1 MQSKA
6 EMRFCGLPFCLAKE
20 RLLLNSKIIQRGVQ
34 HLYHLLLWEAKA
46 ITHFKSEP
54 IPQRRQEKASQGS
67 KGKARLGSEGAT
79 QALNSIG
86 ALAAL
91 FFEAQDFTWLSEA
104 STDS

>member
-1 MQSKA
+1 MGFLSA
-6 EMRFCGLPFCLAKE
+6 WLE

-34 HLYHLLLWEAKA
+34 HLYHFSGK
-46 ITHFKSEP
+46 
-54 IPQRRQEKASQGS
+54 QRQSLISSLSPFPRGVRRKLARVLRE
-67 KGKARLGSEGAT
+67 KARLGSEGAT